1 MTMTRER
8 LVETLRWCRC
18 RADFTRVGDCPLCVR
33 ALLAYINDPAVD
45 AAWRG
50 EKEKTA

>member
-8 LVETLRWCRC
+8 LLEMLRLCCAPWP
-18 RADFTRVGDCPLCVR
+18 CPVCVR
-33 ALLAYINDPAVD
+33 ALLLYINDPAVD